1 MMMHGDVRC
10 MMLQL
15 QHYHYHHV
23 LKSNIF
29 SNMAV
34 ALCLPTLNLAMHP
47 RAGRDQHNQPPL
59 GRFGFSLRVTATMA
73 DGASP
78 AHTVRVIMAF
88 SKQPLLGGDE

>member
-1 MMMHGDVRC
+1 MP
-10 MMLQL
+10 
-15 QHYHYHHV
+15 
-23 LKSNIF
+23 
-29 SNMAV
+29 AV
-34 ALCLPTLNLAMHP
+34 TSTTNPL
-47 RAGRDQHNQPPL
+47 GVVL